1 VVADFRSSQ
10 QSSRSH
16 PGPAIRDARCATKS
30 FSRNI
35 LHVSTFATKILP
47 RPHTS
52 PLQWIQRFSWIPDGS
67 TSAFFLLPSAF
78 PLLSPVFSRF
88 YPQVLSIQ
96 RSCPCSRANPMI
108 PKDHGRRGIPFSEA
122 SRCRASLGWTAERL
136 SPYGLLVA
144 RANYSLPLSCAV
156 PERYSSATW
165 SAILPGSA
173 SARLARTTTVSLSS
187 T

>member
-1 VVADFRSSQ
+1 MVADFRSSQ

-67 TSAFFLLPSAF
+67 TSAFFLLASAF
-78 PLLSPVFSRF
+78 LLLSPVFSRF

-96 RSCPCSRANPMI
+96 RFCSCLPAKLMI
-108 PKDHGRRGIPFSEA
+108 PKDRRERGCIPRERVSPKFVLVTPLR
-122 SRCRASLGWTAERL
+122 SRFYRKVLSIQNFARVLAPTAII
-136 SPYGLLVA
+136 YFA
-144 RANYSLPLSCAV
+144 Q
-156 PERYSSATW
+156 
-165 SAILPGSA
+165 
-173 SARLARTTTVSLSS
+173 
-187 T
+187 